1 MEIVLP
7 RWLDVGGTDQA
18 PMGAEAERPAA
29 AARGLPKK
37 TAARTSARAPGLCVT
52 GKIRRFRPSLPEE
65 RGRMSR

>member
-1 MEIVLP
+1 
-7 RWLDVGGTDQA
+7 
-18 PMGAEAERPAA
+18 MGAEAKRPAA

-37 TAARTSARAPGLCVT
+37 TAVRTPARAPGLCVT